1 MKLEDYIRRKAL
13 YRSLLLGS
21 GMMLLLSGCC
31 LKPRPATDHDPVIVV
46 ENSDIVENTDGTF
59 TVSKGWMLERIDMER
74 RMGEA
79 LSMCVE
85 GEL

>member
-1 MKLEDYIRRKAL
+1 MKLEGYIRRKAL

-46 ENSDIVENTDGTF
+46 ENSDRVENPDGTF
-59 TVSKGWMLERIDMER
+59 TVSKGWMLERMDMER